1 MIKDNFKIIKDY
13 FRLVKGHKKWIILLF
28 AASILGHLTTLL
40 IPIFASNIIYEVTIK
55 NASNTYL
62 NIGLLALTYI
72 FYNIFWYLNYLSYS
86 YNFKYSYKNLRE
98 KIIDKIFTYDN
109 EFSDKLSKGT
119 ILNTVSGDVS
129 NLSGMIDNICEIIV
143 VFIKVIV
150 MIIIFL
156 NTNIIIGIIVLLLE
170 TVYLKSYDYSNIK
183 STKHLRGQFKY
194 RDKLTDN
201 LTQILNGL
209 SEIKVFNIFSQI
221 KNNFYIIA
229 NKWSEQ
235 YMLKRKYINI
245 RATLLPFIVHIGK
258 IILYLILVFF
268 ILNGTYEVNVLVLL
282 ITYFETIISNTDEL
296 MNYSCQLREWSLSI
310 TRIDKLLNYT
320 SEGQIEFGLNENDYI
335 NGLVKFKNVSFTY
348 KSKNKGNIE
357 KINFTALPNE
367 ITALVGHSGSGK
379 TTITDLLLRKYKID
393 KGEILIDNEN
403 IYDFSNKAY
412 STNVVG
418 VNQSPFIFNM
428 SIRKNLSLIDPDIEN
443 QIEACKRVGIHD
455 YIMSLPK
462 GYNTIL
468 SENGSNFSGGQKQL
482 LAIARTLLSKAE
494 IIIFD
499 EVTSSLDTILVEKI
513 KEIFENLKLDHTII
527 IITHKKDIMKIA
539 DKIVVLNHGR
549 IVGQGTHKELMKN
562 NDFYIDIQTN
572 NYYSSLKK
580 QNDHTIIDE
589 QDEKEEIEHIK

>member
-1 MIKDNFKIIKDY
+1 MIKDNIKIIKE
-13 FRLVKGHKKWIILLF
+13 FFALVKGNKKWTFLLF
-28 AASILGHLTTLL
+28 FSSILAHLTSLL
-40 IPIFASNIIYEVTIK
+40 IPIFAANIIYEVTIK
-55 NASNTYL
+55 NATATYI
-62 NIGLLALTYI
+62 NIILLALTYI
-72 FYNIFWYLNYLSYS
+72 LYNLFWYLNYVSYS

-150 MIIIFL
+150 LILIFL
-156 NTNIIIGIIVLLLE
+156 KTNILIGLIVLLLE
-170 TVYLKSYDYSNIK
+170 LIYLKSYDYCNIK
-183 STKHLRGQFKY
+183 STKYLRGQYKY
-194 RDKLTDN
+194 RDHLTDN
-201 LTQILNGL
+201 LNQILNGL
-209 SEIKVFNIFSQI
+209 SEIKVFNIFDKI

-229 NKWSEQ
+229 NKWSDQ
-235 YMLKRKYINI
+235 YMKKRKYINI

-258 IILYLILVFF
+258 IILYTILVFF
-268 ILNGTYEVNVLVLL
+268 VLNGTYEVNILVLL
-282 ITYFETIISNTDEL
+282 ITYFENIMSNTDEL
-296 MNYSCQLREWSLSI
+296 MSYSRQLREWSLSI
-310 TRIDKLLNYT
+310 TRINNLLNYT
-320 SEGQIEFGLNENDYI
+320 SNQQIEFGLNENDYI
-335 NGLVKFKNVSFTY
+335 NGIVKFKNINFSY

-357 KINFTALPNE
+357 KISFTALPNK

-379 TTITDLLLRKYKID
+379 TTITDLLLRKYKVD
-393 KGEILIDNEN
+393 SGEILIDNEN
-403 IYDFSNKAY
+403 IYDFSNKVY

-418 VNQSPFIFNM
+418 VNQTPFIFNM
-428 SIRKNLSLIDPDIEN
+428 SIRKNLSLIDPNIDN
-443 QIEACKRVGIHD
+443 QIEACKRVGLHD

-468 SENGSNFSGGQKQL
+468 SENANNFSGGQKQL

-527 IITHKKDIMKIA
+527 IVTHKKDIMKIA
-539 DKIVVLNHGR
+539 DKIIVLNQGK
-549 IVGQGTHKELMKN
+549 IVGQGTHKQLMKDN
-562 NDFYIDIQTN
+562 HYYIDIQTN
-572 NYYSSLKK
+572 NYYSSNKK
-580 QNDHTIIDE
+580 VDNNIIINETI
-589 QDEKEEIEHIK
+589 KEEKDA

>member
-1 MIKDNFKIIKDY
+1 MIKDNIKIIKE
-13 FRLVKGHKKWIILLF
+13 FFSLVKGNKKWTFLLF
-28 AASILGHLTTLL
+28 FGSILAHLTSLL
-40 IPIFASNIIYEVTIK
+40 IPVFAANIIYEVTIK
-55 NASNTYL
+55 NANATYI
-62 NIGLLALTYI
+62 NIALLALTYI
-72 FYNIFWYLNYLSYS
+72 LYNLFWYLNYVSYS

-150 MIIIFL
+150 LILIFL
-156 NTNIIIGIIVLLLE
+156 KTNILIGLIVLLLE
-170 TVYLKSYDYSNIK
+170 LIYLKSYDYCNIK
-183 STKHLRGQFKY
+183 STKYLRGQYKY
-194 RDKLTDN
+194 RDHLTDN
-201 LTQILNGL
+201 LNQILNGL
-209 SEIKVFNIFSQI
+209 SEIKVFNIFDKI

-229 NKWSEQ
+229 NKWSDQ
-235 YMLKRKYINI
+235 YMKKRKYINI

-258 IILYLILVFF
+258 IILYVTLVFF
-268 ILNGTYEVNVLVLL
+268 VLNGTYEVNILVLL
-282 ITYFETIISNTDEL
+282 ITYFENIMSNTDEL
-296 MNYSCQLREWSLSI
+296 MSYSRQLREWSLSI
-310 TRIDKLLNYT
+310 TRINNLLNYT
-320 SEGQIEFGLNENDYI
+320 SNQQIEFGLNENDYI
-335 NGLVKFKNVSFTY
+335 NGIVKFKNVNFSY

-357 KINFTALPNE
+357 KINFTALPNK

-379 TTITDLLLRKYKID
+379 TTITDLLLRKYKVD
-393 KGEILIDNEN
+393 SGEILIDNEN
-403 IYDFSNKAY
+403 IYDFSNKVY

-418 VNQSPFIFNM
+418 VNQTPFIFNM
-428 SIRKNLSLIDPDIEN
+428 SIRKNLSLIDPNIDN
-443 QIEACKRVGIHD
+443 QIEACKRVGLHN

-468 SENGSNFSGGQKQL
+468 SENANNFSGGQKQL

-527 IITHKKDIMKIA
+527 IVTHKKDIMQIA
-539 DKIVVLNHGR
+539 DKIIVLNQGK
-549 IVGQGTHKELMKN
+549 IVGQGTHKQLMKDN
-562 NDFYIDIQTN
+562 HYYIDIQTN
-572 NYYSSLKK
+572 NYSSSNKK
-580 QNDHTIIDE
+580 VDTNIIINETI
-589 QDEKEEIEHIK
+589 KEEKDA

>member
-1 MIKDNFKIIKDY
+1 MIKDNIKIIKD
-13 FRLVKGHKKWIILLF
+13 FFSLVKGHKKWTFLLF
-28 AASILGHLTTLL
+28 FGSIMAHLTSLL
-40 IPIFASNIIYEVTIK
+40 IPVFAANIIYEVTIK
-55 NASNTYL
+55 NATATYA
-62 NIGLLALTYI
+62 NIALLALTYI
-72 FYNIFWYLNYLSYS
+72 LYNLFWYLNYVSYS

-150 MIIIFL
+150 LILIFL
-156 NTNIIIGIIVLLLE
+156 KTNILIGLIVLLLE
-170 TVYLKSYDYSNIK
+170 LIYLKGYDYCNIK
-183 STKHLRGQFKY
+183 STKYLRGQYKY
-194 RDKLTDN
+194 RDHLTDN
-201 LTQILNGL
+201 LNQILNGL
-209 SEIKVFNIFSQI
+209 SEIKVFNIFDKI

-229 NKWSEQ
+229 NKWSDQ
-235 YMLKRKYINI
+235 YMKKRKYINI

-258 IILYLILVFF
+258 IILYVILVFSV
-268 ILNGTYEVNVLVLL
+268 LNGTYEVNILVLL
-282 ITYFETIISNTDEL
+282 ITYFENIMSNTDEL
-296 MNYSCQLREWSLSI
+296 MSYSRQLREWSLSI
-310 TRIDKLLNYT
+310 TRINNLLNYT
-320 SEGQIEFGLNENDYI
+320 STQQIEFGLNENDYI
-335 NGLVKFKNVSFTY
+335 NGLVKFKNVNFSY

-357 KINFTALPNE
+357 KISFTALPNK

-393 KGEILIDNEN
+393 SGQILIDNEN
-403 IYDFSNKAY
+403 IYDFSNKVY

-418 VNQSPFIFNM
+418 VNQTPFIFNM
-428 SIRKNLSLIDPDIEN
+428 SIRKNLSLIDPDIDN
-443 QIEACKRVGIHD
+443 QIEACKRVGLHD

-468 SENGSNFSGGQKQL
+468 SENANNFSGGQKQL

-527 IITHKKDIMKIA
+527 IVTHKKDIMQIA
-539 DKIVVLNHGR
+539 DKIIVLNQGK
-549 IVGQGTHKELMKN
+549 IVGQGTHKQLMKDN
-562 NDFYIDIQTN
+562 HYYIDIQTN
-572 NYYSSLKK
+572 NHSSSNKK
-580 QNDHTIIDE
+580 VDNNIIINETIQE
-589 QDEKEEIEHIK
+589 EKDA